1 MKVLVVDSMPG
12 KGKTSWAIQ
21 NIILDSRGERI
32 DIYYF
37 YI

>member
-21 NIILDSRGERI
+21 NIVLDNRGES
-32 DIYYF
+32 
-37 YI
+37 